1 MGCPSSAGVP
11 RFRPVLGEGGDH
23 LNQQQPDHESPQA
36 AGVLLQALPAQRSET
51 QQWTAAC
58 SFLPRL
64 PRPRAPNPKSSF
76 LEERIGLAYVVHGTP
91 PSSLLQR
98 PRDDAPPPPP
108 PWLPQAAQFCPRLCP
123 QGLKKMPPEKLSR
136 IPELIEPWFIF
147 SLIWSV
153 GATGD
158 STSRSKFSH
167 WLRIKMKTE
176 NVRGSRP
183 SSLGWAHAPWA
194 GLQGLGRVC

>member
-1 MGCPSSAGVP
+1 MDRSLLPPAPLAS
-11 RFRPVLGEGGDH
+11 
-23 LNQQQPDHESPQA
+23 PDGPESQ
-36 AGVLLQALPAQRSET
+36 VQLPGRE
-51 QQWTAAC
+51 
-58 SFLPRL
+58 
-64 PRPRAPNPKSSF
+64 N
-76 LEERIGLAYVVHGTP
+76 RIGSRGSWDTP
-91 PSSLLQR
+91 VQSAAEAKGR
-98 PRDDAPPPPP
+98 RPPPPP
-108 PWLPQAAQFCPRLCP
+108 FWLPQAAQFCPRLCP

-183 SSLGWAHAPWA
+183 SWLGWAPRA
-194 GLQGLGRVC
+194 GTCMLSAGCFGAVPQAQGPRANK